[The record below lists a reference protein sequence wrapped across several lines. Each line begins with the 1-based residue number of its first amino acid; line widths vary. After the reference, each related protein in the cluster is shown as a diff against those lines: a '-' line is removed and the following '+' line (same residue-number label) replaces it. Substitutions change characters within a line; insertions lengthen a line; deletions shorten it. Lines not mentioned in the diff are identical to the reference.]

1 GNHKGQDLLRA
12 VLNSIG
18 VPEQQFFGLRYQ
30 DSRKTLQWVNVR
42 KSVHSLVKCCRGG
55 LSDLV
60 GEKSCQLFLAIRFYP
75 NDPCRE
81 LSETTRLQ
89 VFLQTIQDI
98 QSGAVVVPRDKAPRL
113 AALMLQSYHGDFDHQ
128 MGFPLNNYS
137 LFADLRPGI
146 DSEVASMYRM
156 FKGLPASRAEYQ
168 FLSHVKWLEGYG
180 RVNFRVLLDDGS
192 LSTLCI
198 ETTGIV
204 LRSQSASGSQACFFW
219 PRIKKFQL
227 KKHRMVM
234 KVRSKAEEG
243 GIHEF
248 RTDDKHQLQELWET
262 CCEHLEFF
270 RSGIDPSFRQ
280 ASGNAASSEA
290 AETAAYRRPRRREFE
305 HSDQWLHDPR
315 QQEASQHQLHLQ
327 QQQRRMRNRP
337 AIDTRSMRDIR
348 APVASTSSVYGDDPY
363 RPFMSDSEAVT
374 KTNNEAGSRRRHPIA
389 PAASASSA
397 AASGGGRSR
406 RPILAE
412 ASSGLLSHIRHDRV
426 DSSGL
431 SQEQLRQIEFTQL
444 PADRGLRVNYDA
456 QTGRG
461 RLRLT
466 APRAEIIPRS
476 SGPVPQDSTGPVA
489 DADAAAVAAAAA
501 AAAAA
506 AGRSPMSHRQQLQ
519 PRQVDH
525 GAAAPG
531 WSLYGD
537 YLSEG
542 PPSGGNYRHSH
553 NNSYQAAVSD
563 TETDPNRRYQ
573 PLRGPQPHVPQH
585 QPQQP
590 LYQNQHRL
598 QQQHWQPP
606 VPPPR
611 QPHSRFSTHQTLV

>member
-1 GNHKGQDLLRA
+1 MCSIFSAASTREVDFYVQLLDGNKKAFSLPGNHKGQDLLRA

-180 RVNFRVLLDDGS
+180 RLDDGS

-204 LRSQSASGSQACFFW
+204 LRSQSAASGSQACFFW

-234 KVRSKAEEG
+234 KVRSK
-243 GIHEF
+243 
-248 RTDDKHQLQELWET
+248 
-262 CCEHLEFF
+262 
-270 RSGIDPSFRQ
+270 
-280 ASGNAASSEA
+280 
-290 AETAAYRRPRRREFE
+290 
-305 HSDQWLHDPR
+305 
-315 QQEASQHQLHLQ
+315 
-327 QQQRRMRNRP
+327 
-337 AIDTRSMRDIR
+337 
-348 APVASTSSVYGDDPY
+348 
-363 RPFMSDSEAVT
+363 
-374 KTNNEAGSRRRHPIA
+374 
-389 PAASASSA
+389 
-397 AASGGGRSR
+397 
-406 RPILAE
+406 
-412 ASSGLLSHIRHDRV
+412 
-426 DSSGL
+426 
-431 SQEQLRQIEFTQL
+431 
-444 PADRGLRVNYDA
+444 
-456 QTGRG
+456 
-461 RLRLT
+461 
-466 APRAEIIPRS
+466 
-476 SGPVPQDSTGPVA
+476 
-489 DADAAAVAAAAA
+489 
-501 AAAAA
+501 
-506 AGRSPMSHRQQLQ
+506 
-519 PRQVDH
+519 
-525 GAAAPG
+525 
-531 WSLYGD
+531 
-537 YLSEG
+537 
-542 PPSGGNYRHSH
+542 
-553 NNSYQAAVSD
+553 
-563 TETDPNRRYQ
+563 
-573 PLRGPQPHVPQH
+573 
-585 QPQQP
+585 
-590 LYQNQHRL
+590 
-598 QQQHWQPP
+598 
-606 VPPPR
+606 
-611 QPHSRFSTHQTLV
+611 